1 MSFKDYMEVR
11 AENLAIQAVSKSSYG
26 KPPFENFIERLN
38 SLRCLSRDFAL
49 RIAANPEMVDAP
61 AGAIAARS
69 VALAECLL
77 AELGKAERGEFITE
91 EENMMNGSLFG
102 LFRQWHYEKQA
113 KAEGAP

>member
-1 MSFKDYMEVR
+1 MTMDYMQLRSEQLSLE
-11 AENLAIQAVSKSSYG
+11 ASG
-26 KPPFENFIERLN
+26 KPHAHTQKFDAYLERLE

-91 EENMMNGSLFG
+91 EENMMNGTLFG

-113 KAEGAP
+113 KAEEAP